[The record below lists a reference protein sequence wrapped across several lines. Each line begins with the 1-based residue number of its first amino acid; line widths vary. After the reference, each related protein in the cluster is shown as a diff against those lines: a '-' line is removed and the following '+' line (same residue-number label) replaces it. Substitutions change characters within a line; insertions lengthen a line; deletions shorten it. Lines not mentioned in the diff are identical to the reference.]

1 VAKEPVSEG
10 LAVERK
16 TTGWL
21 ATVVRTWR
29 QRLSDRRL
37 MVPAVQRGIRAA
49 VIVPISFAF
58 GQATGNS
65 QIALFSAFGAFA
77 LLLMV
82 EVTGRQQARL
92 RAFVVMVLVGAFLV
106 VVGTASSQVTA
117 AAVPVTAVLVF
128 AVLFSA
134 VLSPLSAQ
142 ATTATLLF
150 LMLSVAVPVDVD
162 QIPARLAGVAIA
174 AALSIPAAMLI
185 WPPRGQGRLRLRLA
199 ETADAMADLTAAGR
213 AGLSRQEEQAQLE
226 RAVQS
231 LLEIFDAGNVL
242 PAGVVPSDQ
251 VLCKLVGHLRW
262 TVAQVRRA
270 AVYFGHDPTPSPEA
284 DEFLRADSQALR
296 TGAAV
301 LRELG
306 TKGVARAETVARLRE
321 QSQHLQ
327 EMRRRGV
334 YLGMRHLIGLGSEP
348 AGGAGA
354 SGPAGAVAAA
364 SGRRDALAE
373 IPGDEGDLD
382 RDEEWLH
389 RTLDPAFR
397 ARALTCAVTT
407 VLDDICVAAER
418 GTLSWRQRLEGFLR
432 AAWARLSFYADPDS
446 AWLRNSIRGGLALA
460 LAVLVVDLTDVQHGF
475 WVALGV
481 LSVLR
486 SSAVNTGRTGVRAVA
501 GTVAG
506 VIIASLL
513 LWIVGAH
520 TVVLWILLPIAVLV
534 AAVAPVIGSF
544 IAGQAAFTLVV
555 VILFNIIQPTGWSVG
570 LVRIQDV
577 AIGCGVALLVGL
589 LFWPRGAAR
598 LLGVNLCRAYATS
611 ADYLQAGIQRIMNPD
626 RVVDI
631 SSTEIASREAGR
643 VLDDAFRDYLVD
655 RGAKEVRTTDLVTL
669 MAGAV
674 EVRQAADS
682 IANLP
687 RLSMSGETFDLG
699 HHPSVRLAGDELRLA
714 CDDVRRWYL
723 GVREALGGHRTD
735 IPPQPRHPE
744 LLGALATALD
754 DVRSTRASGAA
765 LVMMR
770 LLWACEDLE
779 DLRRLEPI
787 VARARGL
794 WSTGRPVPLWTPI
807 RA

>member
-1 VAKEPVSEG
+1 
-10 LAVERK
+10 
-16 TTGWL
+16 
-21 ATVVRTWR
+21 
-29 QRLSDRRL
+29 

-49 VIVPISFAF
+49 VVVTISFAL
-58 GQATGNS
+58 GHATGNS

-150 LMLSVAVPVDVD
+150 LMLSVAVPVDPD
-162 QIPARLAGVAIA
+162 QIPARLAGLAIA

-199 ETADAMADLTAAGR
+199 ETTDAMANLTAAGSE
-213 AGLSRQEEQAQLE
+213 GLSRQEEQAELDK
-226 RAVQS
+226 AVHA
-231 LLEIFDAGNVL
+231 LLDIFDTGNVL
-242 PAGVVPSDQ
+242 PTGVVPSDQ

-270 AVYFGHDPTPSPEA
+270 AVYFRQDPNPSPEA

-301 LRELG
+301 LSELA
-306 TKGVARAETVARLRE
+306 TKGVARTETVARLKE
-321 QSQHLQ
+321 QSEKLH

-334 YLGMRHLIGLGSEP
+334 YLGVRHYIGLGPDLSGGPGGRPEGPDPSARAVP
-348 AGGAGA
+348 AAPAPAPA
-354 SGPAGAVAAA
+354 SAPASA
-364 SGRRDALAE
+364 SASDRRDSRAE
-373 IPGDEGDLD
+373 VPGDDADLD

-407 VLDDICVAAER
+407 VLDDVCVAAER
-418 GTLSWRQRLEGFLR
+418 GTLSWRERLEGFLR

-486 SSAVNTGRTGVRAVA
+486 SSAVNTGRTSVRAVT

-506 VIIASLL
+506 VVIASLL
-513 LWIVGAH
+513 LWILGVH
-520 TVVLWILLPIAVLV
+520 TVVLWVLLPIAVLV

-555 VILFNIIQPTGWSVG
+555 VILFNIIQPTGWKVG

-589 LFWPRGAAR
+589 LFWPRGATR

-655 RGAKEVRTTDLVTL
+655 RGAKEVKTTDLVTL

-687 RLSMSGETFDLG
+687 RLSMSGETFDLRD
-699 HHPSVRLAGDELRLA
+699 HPSVRLAGDELRLA

-754 DVRSTRASGAA
+754 DVRATRASGAA

-794 WSTGRPVPLWTPI
+794 WSTGRPVPLWSPG

>member
-1 VAKEPVSEG
+1 MAEGPVAEG

-16 TTGWL
+16 ATGWL

-29 QRLSDRRL
+29 ERLSDRRL

-49 VIVPISFAF
+49 VTVPISFAF

-82 EVTGRQQARL
+82 EVTGRQKVRL
-92 RAFVVMVLVGAFLV
+92 RAFVVLVLVGAFLV

-150 LMLSVAVPVDVD
+150 LMLSVAVPVDAD

-199 ETADAMADLTAAGR
+199 ETADAMADLISAGR
-213 AGLSRQEEQAQLE
+213 AGLSRQDEQTQLD
-226 RAVQS
+226 RAVRS

-262 TVAQVRRA
+262 TVAQVRRST
-270 AVYFGHDPTPSPEA
+270 VYFRQDPTPSPEA

-296 TGAAV
+296 TGADV

-306 TKGVARAETVARLRE
+306 TKGVARAETVARLKE
-321 QSQHLQ
+321 QSAHLQ

-334 YLGMRHLIGLGSEP
+334 YLGMRHYIGFDSDP
-348 AGGAGA
+348 AGGADA
-354 SGPAGAVAAA
+354 SGSGAVPSAQ
-364 SGRRDALAE
+364 RDALAE
-373 IPGDEGDLD
+373 LPGDEGDLD

-407 VLDDICVAAER
+407 ALDDIVVAAGR
-418 GTLSWRQRLEGFLR
+418 GMLSWRQRIEGFLR
-432 AAWARLSFYADPDS
+432 AAWARLAFYADPDS
-446 AWLRNSIRGGLALA
+446 AWLRNSIRGGLALG
-460 LAVLVVDLTDVQHGF
+460 LAILVVDLTDVQHGF

-486 SSAVNTGRTGVRAVA
+486 SSAVNTGRTAIRAVA

-506 VIIASLL
+506 VVIASLL
-513 LWIVGAH
+513 LWALGVH

-534 AAVAPVIGSF
+534 AAVAPVVGSF
-544 IAGQAAFTLVV
+544 VAGQAAFTLVV

-589 LFWPRGAAR
+589 LFWPRGATR

-626 RVVDI
+626 RVVDV

-655 RGAKEVRTTDLVTL
+655 RGAKEVKTTDLFTL

-682 IANLP
+682 VANLP
-687 RLSMSGETFDLG
+687 RLSMSGETFDLRD
-699 HHPSVRLAGDELRLA
+699 HPSVRLAGDELRLA

-794 WSTGRPVPLWTPI
+794 WQTGRPVPLWSSG